1 MISLVEFVAICS
13 VATLTAAGASQGW
26 DRLRRPKVNRSTDRE
41 KSRDDGSGRPSDG
54 AWHEPRYGKRH
65 AVRCAI
71 EYQVGAQK
79 QEGILIDVS
88 RRGWRATGPSPVLAG
103 TSLSVRVFLPDTAQ
117 SVFIEEAV
125 VRWSDGLDFGVEL
138 MRISPED
145 GQVLSEYL
153 SVHYPMEP
161 SPSHAFSP
169 FSYN

>member
-1 MISLVEFVAICS
+1 MCR
-13 VATLTAAGASQGW
+13 AGVGGQ
-26 DRLRRPKVNRSTDRE
+26 RVLRRFS
-41 KSRDDGSGRPSDG
+41 
-54 AWHEPRYGKRH
+54 
-65 AVRCAI
+65 
-71 EYQVGAQK
+71 
-79 QEGILIDVS
+79 
-88 RRGWRATGPSPVLAG
+88 LAPAYPCG
-103 TSLSVRVFLPDTAQ
+103 FLPDTAQ

>member
-1 MISLVEFVAICS
+1 
-13 VATLTAAGASQGW
+13 
-26 DRLRRPKVNRSTDRE
+26 
-41 KSRDDGSGRPSDG
+41 
-54 AWHEPRYGKRH
+54 
-65 AVRCAI
+65 
-71 EYQVGAQK
+71 VGAQK
-79 QEGILIDVS
+79 QEGTLIDVS

-145 GQVLSEYL
+145 GQLLSEYL

>member
-1 MISLVEFVAICS
+1 
-13 VATLTAAGASQGW
+13 
-26 DRLRRPKVNRSTDRE
+26 
-41 KSRDDGSGRPSDG
+41 
-54 AWHEPRYGKRH
+54 
-65 AVRCAI
+65 
-71 EYQVGAQK
+71 
-79 QEGILIDVS
+79 
-88 RRGWRATGPSPVLAG
+88 
-103 TSLSVRVFLPDTAQ
+103 
-117 SVFIEEAV
+117 V